1 MTQTQ
6 WTYWTR
12 RAGFISGILA
22 LLLLASV
29 LAACG
34 GQVSEEFSE
43 VNQGLDGGEPSGGMA
58 PSAPEREASDMAMEA
73 EEAAPASL
81 QEQQQNIQRLI
92 IKNANISLEVE
103 SVPAAERAITAQVE
117 GLQGYV
123 VNVETNTSGNR
134 QYATIVFR
142 VPAERFDEAI
152 TLTEEQ
158 AIRVLSRNVSGDDVT
173 EEFVDLE
180 SRLRNLEA
188 TQTRLLELLDRAET
202 VEEALQVSNSLT
214 NVQGQIEQVRGRMQY
229 LQQSAALSTITVSL
243 QEKVTTPVVDEPG
256 WQPLEVARGA
266 LRALLNLAQA
276 LANMAIVLLV
286 WVPFW
291 LPIVLFGWW
300 LQKRFSN
307 RRSNK
312 KPAGDKPAAPGS
324 A

>member
-1 MTQTQ
+1 V
-6 WTYWTR
+6 
-12 RAGFISGILA
+12 
-22 LLLLASV
+22 LLLLGSM

-58 PSAPEREASDMAMEA
+58 PPALESEAGDMAMDM
-73 EEAAPASL
+73 EEAAPAAPQT
-81 QEQQQNIQRLI
+81 QEQNIQRLI

-158 AIRVLSRNVSGDDVT
+158 AIRVLSRSVSGDDVT

-188 TQTRLLELLDRAET
+188 TQDRLLDLLDRAET

-243 QEKVTTPVVDEPG
+243 QEKVTTQVVSEPG

-266 LRALLNLAQA
+266 LRGLLNLAQG
-276 LANMAIVLLV
+276 LANLAIVLLV

-291 LPIVLFGWW
+291 LPIGLFGWW
-300 LQKRFSN
+300 LWKRFRN
-307 RRSNK
+307 RKRSSKPISNK
-312 KPAGDKPAAPGS
+312 PVGSEPTGGEPTAPGS

>member
-6 WTYWTR
+6 WVYWAKRT
-12 RAGFISGILA
+12 GFISGILV
-22 LLLLASV
+22 LLLLGSI

-34 GQVSEEFSE
+34 GQASEELVETSQE
-43 VNQGLDGGEPSGGMA
+43 MDGSEPSGGMA
-58 PSAPEREASDMAMEA
+58 PPAFESEAGDVAMEA
-73 EEAAPASL
+73 EEAAPAAPQA
-81 QEQQQNIQRLI
+81 QEQNIQRLI

-103 SVPAAERAITAQVE
+103 SVPAAEQAITSRVE
-117 GLQGYV
+117 ALQGYV

-188 TQTRLLELLDRAET
+188 TQTRLLELLNRAET

-243 QEKVTTPVVDEPG
+243 QEKVTTPVVSEPG

-266 LRALLNLAQA
+266 LRGLLNLAQG
-276 LANMAIVLLV
+276 LANLAIVLLV

-291 LPIVLFGWW
+291 LPIGLLGWW
-300 LQKRFSN
+300 LWKRYRN
-307 RRSNK
+307 RKPGR
-312 KPAGDKPAAPGS
+312 KPAGGEPATPGS